1 MANEKNLI
9 PVAKRTKKEQ
19 REIARMGGKASGEV
33 RRRKKTMKEVA
44 EVILSLPLKDRA
56 LDDIDALMS
65 LEGIKGKNITV
76 QETMTI
82 ALIKKAMT
90 GNLQAIKLMSEVM
103 GELVEKQEVTHTAD
117 NSFMTALNGKAEEV
131 WKNEK
136 EK

>member
-1 MANEKNLI
+1 MTKD
-9 PVAKRTKKEQ
+9 TKKKA
-19 REIARMGGKASGEV
+19 RELGRRGGIKSGEV
-33 RRRKKTMKEVA
+33 KRRKKTMKEVA
-44 EVILSLPLKDRA
+44 EVILSLPLKDKA

-103 GELVEKQEVTHTAD
+103 GELVEKQEVEHKAD
-117 NSFMTALNGKAEEV
+117 NSFMTALNGTAEKV
-131 WKNEK
+131 WKNE
-136 EK
+136 EKK

>member
-1 MANEKNLI
+1 MANDKNLI
-9 PVAKRTKKEQ
+9 PTTKRTK
-19 REIARMGGKASGEV
+19 REVRENSRKGGIKSGEV

-103 GELVEKQEVTHTAD
+103 GEIVEKQEIEHKAD

-131 WKNEK
+131 WKNE
-136 EK
+136 EKK